1 MATTWNQ
8 TTFQSTSG
16 GEVAQFISGAVSS
29 GGSGGSS
36 GGSGGSSSSS
46 GTTGSITITEDTSI
60 DFGNGFSYPAYSVDH
75 QSDGKLIV
83 GASSTVYD
91 GTNNSTRI
99 YRLATDGTLDT
110 SFGNRGGIT
119 YPSVDNMSY
128 PRVKVDPIN
137 DKIYVNPRYGKLYET
152 TGTNESQLYYGS
164 PLTRLS
170 YLFRLNSDGTY
181 DTTFNSNV
189 YSIFGGQYS
198 ATSYLISDFD
208 LQSDG
213 KIIVTSEKS
222 GSLFRLNQNGTLD
235 TTFNNGPLTGSTQM
249 GDATPPMNTGYPR
262 TVVVLPD
269 DSIVFDIA
277 DNTTYE
283 TASLGFNLN
292 SHYNRRPIRKAS
304 VDGALDTT
312 FNSNPSNYLA
322 GPTRTQY
329 YLQAPHEIFPWND
342 GTLVIGGAVTQVS
355 GSNTSQSLDFS
366 RVFVPE
372 YGIPGYSSY
381 PWSTPSVLTQ
391 ITQSDA
397 TYIPTG
403 SSGFVINDVGLR
415 NAGWNN
421 TWPKGAYDLV
431 TDIERDKVGNYWVAG
446 IFNNW
451 VDKSG
456 NVTEINWYY
465 NHAIPTDQHI
475 LRIRPDGNID
485 MLDSPYLDTDT
496 STVSWGIITE
506 PISDIA
512 VWHDANDIK
521 VTFVGKFDNVTTG
534 KGGILQYKV
543 ANAYGF
549 SHTVGTYNGGR
560 YELSCDKSGSVT
572 EGQTITWT
580 LHTRGVATGNVA
592 YTISGIDSADLSA
605 GSLTGN
611 FNVNYHTYKWGSQ
624 VSVTL
629 ADDGTYETENIT
641 LTLDGTGI
649 SQTISITDT
658 TSLPSS
664 GGGGSV
670 GAGTYSNDWM
680 TVSGSQTFDLVSG
693 SEMIYKLTLTDNSY
707 WSNTSTDVTS
717 GTWYYN
723 NFNSAV
729 NNASHAAILRGTD
742 RSFTEIQ
749 FDLDSS
755 YGTVTGSHLFFY
767 DGVAEMKFIY
777 NDSTYPAT
785 TQSLIPNGDY
795 LTYKPLLYR
804 LYENGTGNFSYS
816 TSDNSSNDY
825 RNIAHS
831 SSINW
836 TLQDWPSEYTSGSL
850 VDQRLTF
857 HNSHTIYWVSRSFDE
872 GASYNPTGQTY
883 SSFKSYNTPI
893 KVGDTIY
900 DTDGTSTKLYSSL
913 VSTHQAS
920 TTGTWYFTSGGK
932 FLPRRYAAIS
942 RGIVTKTWWN
952 DNQLQGNWNPII
964 NSLFSGSYEWTVDSP
979 EYDKV
984 RTFEV
989 QSKEGWWYRFNTRGT
1004 TKLRSTVEPTLYLT
1018 ESGDNG
1024 TTFSS
1029 GSFYTDDIFGD
1040 ISQGWT
1046 KEIVSM
1052 SIGTNTSPTSA
1063 TDYSTT
1069 REIYYLTSGSKRDF
1083 GWTNYI
1089 NYRDG
1094 GLLYYTNTGSYG
1106 EQNLLKAFTT
1116 SSYGD
1121 YLYTSFTR
1129 ATPSGQTDE
1138 YDVTFHEDNLDKFG
1152 GNRFIHYN
1160 GAMYMRQQY
1169 GLPYPMANSNTDAT
1183 FVNPYNTQSLDNTQG
1198 IFYLGTDVNGN
1209 IMSGSHEYNIGAAY
1223 NYPADLG
1230 GFAYSSTTKFTCGT
1244 GNKWPANG
1252 DTIYYYDGPLAGNA
1266 FTAPSNGTWY
1276 VVLTTEIPTTD
1287 LTLHSREWNRMQINT
1302 DGSIGTVLGSIS

>member
-1 MATTWNQ
+1 MATEWNQ
-8 TTFQSTSG
+8 TTFLSTSG
-16 GEVAQFISGAVSS
+16 GEVAQFISGAVA
-29 GGSGGSS
+29 S

-46 GTTGSITITEDTSI
+46 GNTGSITITEDTSI
-60 DFGNGFSYPAYSVDH
+60 DFGNAFSYPAYSVDH
-75 QSDGKLIV
+75 QSNGKLIV
-83 GASSTVYD
+83 GATNNSYD
-91 GTNNSTRI
+91 GTNNSTKI
-99 YRLATDGTLDT
+99 FRLATDGTLDT

-119 YPSVDNMSY
+119 YPGVDNMSY

-170 YLFRLNSDGTY
+170 YLFRLNSDGSY

-189 YSIFGGQYS
+189 YSTFGGQYS

-235 TTFNNGPLTGSTQM
+235 NTFRNGPLTGSTQM

-283 TASLGFNLN
+283 TSSLGYSNTF
-292 SHYNRRPIRKAS
+292 HYTRRPIRKAS
-304 VDGALDTT
+304 ADGALDTT
-312 FNSNPSNYLA
+312 FNSNQSNYY
-322 GPTRTQY
+322 GPNTRAVRYSHT
-329 YLQAPHEIFPWND
+329 PHTMFAWND
-342 GTLVIGGAVTQVS
+342 GTLIMGGIGTQIS

-391 ITQSDA
+391 ISQSDA
-397 TYIPTG
+397 TYIPNG

-415 NAGWNN
+415 NAGRSNS
-421 TWPKGAYDLV
+421 WPKGYDDLV
-431 TDIERDKVGNYWVAG
+431 TDIERDKVGNHWVAG

-456 NVTEINWYY
+456 NVTETDWYQ
-465 NHAIPTDQHI
+465 NHAIPTEQHI

-512 VWHDANDIK
+512 LWHDTDDIK
-521 VTFVGKFDNVTTG
+521 VTFVGKFDNVSSA
-534 KGGILQYKV
+534 KGGILQFKV

-549 SHTVGTYNGGR
+549 THTVGTYNDGR

-580 LHTRGVATGNVA
+580 LHTRGVPTGNVA
-592 YTISGIDSADLSA
+592 YTISGITSADLSA

-658 TSLPSS
+658 TSQPS
-664 GGGGSV
+664 GGGGGV
-670 GAGTYSNDWM
+670 PGAGVYSNDWM
-680 TVSGSQTFDLVSG
+680 EVSGSTTFNLVSG
-693 SEMIYKLTLTDNSY
+693 SEMTYKITLTDNSY
-707 WSNTSTDVTS
+707 WSNTSVDVTS
-717 GTWYYN
+717 GDFYFR
-723 NFNSAV
+723 NFNYPV
-729 NNASHAAILRGTD
+729 NNATHGATLRATD
-742 RSFTEIQ
+742 RGFTEVQ
-749 FDLDSS
+749 FDLDDS
-755 YGTVTGSHLFFY
+755 YGTITGSHLFFH
-767 DGVAEMKFIY
+767 DGVAEFKAIY
-777 NDSTYPAT
+777 KDSTYPAYT
-785 TQSLIPNGDY
+785 ASAITNGDY
-795 LTYKPLLYR
+795 LTYKPGLWR
-804 LYENGTGNFSYS
+804 LYKNGTGDITYS
-816 TSDNSSNDY
+816 PGVGSNDY

-836 TLQDWPSEYTSGSL
+836 TLQDWPSTSTTSSIS
-850 VDQRLTF
+850 QRLTLYP
-857 HNSHTIYWVSRSFDE
+857 NKTIYWVSRSLDD
-872 GASYNPTGQTY
+872 GASGYPNGQTY
-883 SSFKSYNTPI
+883 SSVNTLNTPMKI
-893 KVGDTIY
+893 GDYIY
-900 DTDGTSTKLYSSL
+900 DATGSIRSTYSDFVATHNSGTSS
-913 VSTHQAS
+913 
-920 TTGTWYFTSGGK
+920 YFDFSD
-932 FLPRRYAAIS
+932 PSPYAPHRHAAIS
-942 RGIVTKTWWN
+942 KGQVIKTWYN
-952 DNQLQGNWNPII
+952 DGQKQGNWNPVIK
-964 NSLFSGSYEWTVDSP
+964 SLFTGSYEWTVDSP
-979 EYDKV
+979 EYNKV

-1004 TKLRSTVEPTLYLT
+1004 TTLRSTVEPTLYLT
-1018 ESGDNG
+1018 ESGDSG
-1024 TTFSS
+1024 TTFTQ
-1029 GSFYTDDIFGD
+1029 GTHYTDDVFGD
-1040 ISQGWT
+1040 VSQGWA

-1052 SIGTNTSPTSA
+1052 SVNTNTPPTSA
-1063 TDYSTT
+1063 TNYSTT
-1069 REIYYLTSGSKRDF
+1069 REIYYLSSNSKRNF

-1089 NYRDG
+1089 SGVSGSLLFYRQS
-1094 GLLYYTNTGSYG
+1094 GSYG
-1106 EQNLLKAFTT
+1106 EQNVIESYT
-1116 SSYGD
+1116 SASDTD
-1121 YLYTSFTR
+1121 YLSYPWR
-1129 ATPSGQTDE
+1129 RNGIPSGQSDE
-1138 YDVTFHEDNLDKFG
+1138 GDVNYHEASPDTMQ
-1152 GNRFIHYN
+1152 GNRYIHYN
-1160 GAMYMRQQY
+1160 GAMYMRTQK
-1169 GLPYPMANSNTDAT
+1169 GLPYPTTNTQGDAT
-1183 FVNPYNTQSLDNTQG
+1183 FVWKYDIQSLDNTQG
-1198 IFYLGTDVNGN
+1198 IFYLGTDINGN
-1209 IMSGSHEYNIGAAY
+1209 IISGSNNLNIGGTY
-1223 NYPADLG
+1223 NYPTDLS
-1230 GFAYSSTTKFTCGT
+1230 GFAWSSTTKFTCGT

-1276 VVLTTEIPTTD
+1276 VVFTAEVPTTD
-1287 LTLHSREWNRMQINT
+1287 LTLHSSTWNRMQINT
-1302 DGSIGTVLGSIS
+1302 DGSIGTVLNNIS